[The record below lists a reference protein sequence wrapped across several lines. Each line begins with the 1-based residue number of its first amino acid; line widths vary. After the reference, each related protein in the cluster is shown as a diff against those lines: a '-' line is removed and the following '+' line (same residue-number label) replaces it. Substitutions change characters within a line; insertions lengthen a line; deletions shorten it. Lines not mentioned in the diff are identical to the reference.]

1 MLESLGFGFLIVI
14 VGHLLAG
21 LFKPL
26 FRALSGGASNLADK
40 PKRPLTER
48 ERAEALHC
56 KPGEH
61 VYMEF
66 ETRKYSDYNGA
77 TNIRLDEN
85 GNYSVRVYNL
95 KTGESH
101 RLSAR
106 FTHELQHQMEQTFKA
121 MAEREEERDAE
132 ISHMSFS
139 KKNDVE

>member
-1 MLESLGFGFLIVI
+1 MLESIGFGFLIVI

-26 FRALSGGASNLADK
+26 FRALSRGASNLADK
-40 PKRPLTER
+40 PKRPLTEC
-48 ERAEALHC
+48 ERAEALQC

-66 ETRKYSDYNGA
+66 EIRKYSDYNGA
-77 TNIRLDEN
+77 TNIRLDEK

-106 FTHELQHQMEQTFKA
+106 FNHELQHQMEQTFKA
-121 MAEREEERDAE
+121 MAEREEEG
-132 ISHMSFS
+132 
-139 KKNDVE
+139 DVEAE

>member
-40 PKRPLTER
+40 PKRPLTEC

-56 KPGEH
+56 KPGEY

-77 TNIRLDEN
+77 TNFRLDEK
-85 GNYSVRVYNL
+85 GNYSGRVYNL

-121 MAEREEERDAE
+121 MAEREEE
-132 ISHMSFS
+132 
-139 KKNDVE
+139 KDVEAE